1 MVENVTALDERR
13 HLELEFMDG
22 SRMSFSFPLQ
32 PTPGYGTRIRL
43 DSLMEKPYLMI
54 EFEDAVTFYPT
65 VNIKSIR
72 TYPAPD
78 DLPEYVIRG
87 AQLEDR

>member
-1 MVENVTALDERR
+1 MVENVTAGDERR

-22 SRMSFSFPLQ
+22 TRASFSFPQQL
-32 PTPGYGTRIRL
+32 PKGYGTRIRM
-43 DSLMEKPYLMI
+43 DSLMEKPFLMI
-54 EFEDAVTFYPT
+54 EVEGAVTFYPT

-72 TYPAPD
+72 AYPAPD

-87 AQLEDR
+87 AHLE